1 MGLGWCCTKSQRVHH
16 ENSSQGHQR
25 FLSIDRSIQ
34 KCGKYYSIFRK
45 EEIRRTF
52 P

>member
-16 ENSSQGHQR
+16 ENSLGHQR

-34 KCGKYYSIFRK
+34 KCGKYYAIFRK